1 MIKAWPDILWAFV
14 DEDFHLENL
23 FFLALDQQSVFLR
36 SQKQGLGW
44 KSSEECLASLRDY
57 CNQLVI
63 AMGPKVTIRPTAF
76 KEGDHGYSPA
86 ICMIALQIL
95 AVEKMIS
102 DEKGGA
108 NKYYLR
114 LREISGYSTDDHSNP
129 FEFEDFEKLWKQFAK
144 ELRTL
149 KKAQPHNITF
159 RRGEQGQN
167 KYRNYPMS
175 QSLLDEQSLRVI
187 HYAIKRIDKKTD
199 NSLVRLASVLPNITN
214 RSRRNLKKRVLRSA
228 IANQIR
234 AFEPL
239 NADALKGRSPKI
251 DSPSGA
257 EVAKIECFFLYRDD
271 EDFGD
276 DVWCLKYHDPRSP
289 TLSAIDAFNYFVE
302 KEEFKGVF
310 FYVEGYRH
318 KPISLISAIKESREA
333 SYLLMRR
340 KDYSELAETLGGLS
354 SKLISEEVARV
365 PDGLML
371 LQCGSGIVDALGAP
385 KTRFES
391 PLSFSGGISVNA
403 VSNIYLAGYPPEHIS
418 FNGDALNPEIQINV
432 DGQETTVKDFLAAC
446 LAIHEDFFDVTYQGH
461 KKGLRIL
468 TNRDVVEDPPFVG
481 FWIEN
486 GKLPFFSKQDSV
498 KRLGLSHSVFLSARK
513 RDVGYVIR
521 DWVENGR
528 FDTEVLID
536 FKFWL
541 PASHALIDGA
551 LAEARLISRTKPQLA
566 ARLREGALRKQKVPP
581 GLYKAFLDTDNDRRL
596 L

>member
-23 FFLALDQQSVFLR
+23 FFLPLDQQSVFLR

-44 KSSEECLASLRDY
+44 ESSEECLASLRDY

-63 AMGPKVTIRPTAF
+63 AMGSKVTIRPTAF

-144 ELRTL
+144 ELKTL

-159 RRGEQGQN
+159 RRGEPGQN

-187 HYAIKRIDKKTD
+187 HNAIKRIDKKTD
-199 NSLVRLASVLPNITN
+199 NNLVLLASVLPNITN
-214 RSRRNLKKRVLRSA
+214 RSKRNLKKRVLRSA
-228 IANQIR
+228 IATQIR
-234 AFEPL
+234 AFEPR
-239 NADALKGRSPKI
+239 ASVALKGRSPKVDFPI
-251 DSPSGA
+251 DTGA
-257 EVAKIECFFLYRDD
+257 ASVECFFLYRDD

-276 DVWCLKYHDPRSP
+276 DVWCIEYHDPGSP
-289 TLSAIDAFNYFVE
+289 MLSAIDAFNYFVE

-310 FYVEGYRH
+310 FHADGYRQ
-318 KPISLISAIKESREA
+318 KPISLASAIKESREA
-333 SYLLMRR
+333 SFLLIRNEN
-340 KDYSELAETLGGLS
+340 YSELIERLGELS
-354 SKLISEEVARV
+354 SNLISEEVARV

-371 LQCGSGIVDALGAP
+371 LQCGSGIIDALATP
-385 KTRFES
+385 KRGFES

-403 VSNIYLAGYPPEHIS
+403 VSNIYLAGYPPERIS
-418 FNGDALNPEIQINV
+418 FNGDALSPEMRINV
-432 DGQETTVKDFLAAC
+432 DGQQTTVKNFLAAC
-446 LAIHEDFFDVTYQGH
+446 LGVHDDFFEVAYQGH
-461 KKGLRIL
+461 RKGLRML
-468 TNRDVVEDPPFVG
+468 ANRDVVEDPPVVG

-486 GKLPFFSKQDSV
+486 GKLQFSSKQEAEN
-498 KRLGLSHSVFLSARK
+498 RLGLSHSVFLSAKK
-513 RDVGYVIR
+513 RDVGCVIR
-521 DWVENGR
+521 DWIANGK
-528 FDTEVLID
+528 FETEVLVD

-541 PASHALIDGA
+541 PVSHILIDGT
-551 LAEARLISRTKPQLA
+551 LAEARLISRTKPQLV
-566 ARLREGALRKQKVPP
+566 ARLREGVLGKQRVPP
-581 GLYKAFLDTDNDRRL
+581 GLYKAFLDLDDSRPL